1 MRLLRASLL
10 FTVLGVF
17 AGTSLGFASPALA
30 GQPVPVAPAPVAPD
44 RPATAPLA
52 APAAKTTTSS
62 ATPSSTRDRQYAARE
77 AKSPQ
82 AAKFK
87 GGEGVGLYIGG
98 STVAVILFVVLLV
111 VLL

>member
-10 FTVLGVF
+10 YAFLGVF
-17 AGTSLGFASPALA
+17 VPASLGASASA
-30 GQPVPVAPAPVAPD
+30 WASQPAPVQPA
-44 RPATAPLA
+44 RPAVAPIPA
-52 APAAKTTTSS
+52 APTNSTTST
-62 ATPSSTRDRQYAARE
+62 TPAPSRDRQYAARE